1 MEFREPLEKEL
12 KVIRK
17 ALKFFGFEFKSESEP
32 GFELLIHETGS
43 IKEVYAVTP
52 GLAEFLENTGLKA
65 VAAGIKVGEVGK
77 RLRLTLEGTFF
88 LVKTKKKRIY
98 VNRKG
103 EMLFLYGRDIFAS
116 SVMKA
121 SPDIR
126 ENDVVF
132 VCNTRGDILGIG
144 KSRYDGDRIR
154 SVEEDRVVVENL
166 VDRGEYLR
174 KEKLYRAF

>member
-1 MEFREPLEKEL
+1 MEFREPVEKEL

-17 ALKFFGFEFKSESEP
+17 ALKFFGFESGESEP
-32 GFELLIHETGS
+32 DFELLVRRDGDVR
-43 IKEVYAVTP
+43 EVYALTP
-52 GLAEFLENTGLKA
+52 ELAEFLKEAGVK
-65 VAAGIKVGEVGK
+65 VVSAGIKVGEVGK
-77 RLRLTLEGTFF
+77 RFRLTLEGAHLF
-88 LVKTKKKRIY
+88 VKAKKKKVY

-126 ENDVVF
+126 ENDIVF
-132 VCNTRGDILGIG
+132 VCNTDGDILGIG